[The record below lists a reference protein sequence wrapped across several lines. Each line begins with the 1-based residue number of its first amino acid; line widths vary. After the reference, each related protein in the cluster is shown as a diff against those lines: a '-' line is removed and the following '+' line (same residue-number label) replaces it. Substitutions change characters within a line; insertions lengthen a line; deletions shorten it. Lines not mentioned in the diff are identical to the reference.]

1 MSNLE
6 IISFK
11 KQQIISN
18 KQVIDFF
25 YSYFFKH
32 LDDVFTQFK
41 PHANRKEIIVYVCNI
56 IFNVF
61 WIVYDSSQNIFMSL
75 FFSEKSVL
83 LFTEFIII
91 STNSGILENV
101 MYKPTIQDAVYFSYK
116 KTIDNIRIG
125 SLLKNR
131 TTFDI
136 IRPCFFFKE
145 VMKLIYTN
153 ADIFNQSKNKIIEI
167 INTNYFTFE
176 SKRGWL
182 FYKNLV
188 ESM

>member
-11 KQQIISN
+11 KQNIISN
-18 KQVIDFF
+18 KQVIHFF
-25 YSYFFKH
+25 YSYFVKH
-32 LDDVFTQFK
+32 LDDVFTQFRTR
-41 PHANRKEIIVYVCNI
+41 ANRKEIIVYVCNI

-75 FFSEKSVL
+75 FFLEKSVL

-91 STNSGILENV
+91 SNHSGIIENV
-101 MYKPTIQDAVYFSYK
+101 TYKPTIQDAVNFSYK
-116 KTIDNIRIG
+116 KTIDTISVG
-125 SLLKNR
+125 SHFKKSVIY
-131 TTFDI
+131 DI

-145 VMKLIYTN
+145 VIKLIYIN
-153 ADIFNQSKNKIIEI
+153 PDNFNTRKDKLIEVL
-167 INTNYFTFE
+167 NTKYYTFE

-182 FYKNLV
+182 FYKNLI
-188 ESM
+188 EKI